1 MKNAVYSFFY
11 LNYSLVHVIQPQV
24 KELKQLQAQT
34 AQLKQYLQEI
44 DQYVSQLEN
53 TVKEL

>member
-1 MKNAVYSFFY
+1 MKNAVYSFFC